1 MSDTTRRIYRAADL
15 AKLPTGVGK
24 RYELIEGKIIAM
36 AATKLQH
43 GIVTNKVS
51 LLLNLHNMVHKLG
64 TILGAETGFYTRG
77 DDLTVR
83 APDVAFISYKRL
95 TSEKLA
101 EAGEDFGKIAPD
113 LVIEVVSPGE
123 RRGKI
128 IQKVQEWLDFGVSIV
143 WVVYPKKRQ
152 VHVYLLNQEP
162 QILTENDALSGGEI
176 LSGFET
182 LVRAFFED

>member
-1 MSDTTRRIYRAADL
+1 MSDTTKRIYRAADL
-15 AKLPTGVGK
+15 AKLPTGMGK

-43 GIVTNKVS
+43 GIVTIRVS
-51 LLLNLHNMVHKLG
+51 QVLILYNMVHKFG

-95 TSEKLA
+95 PSEKLA

-113 LVIEVVSPGE
+113 LVVEVVSPGE

-128 IQKVQEWLDFGVSIV
+128 VQKVQEWLEFGVSVV
-143 WVVYPKKRQ
+143 WVIYPKRRQ

-162 QILTENDALSGGEI
+162 QILTENDTLNGGEI
-176 LSGFET
+176 LPGFET
-182 LVRAFFED
+182 PARAFFED